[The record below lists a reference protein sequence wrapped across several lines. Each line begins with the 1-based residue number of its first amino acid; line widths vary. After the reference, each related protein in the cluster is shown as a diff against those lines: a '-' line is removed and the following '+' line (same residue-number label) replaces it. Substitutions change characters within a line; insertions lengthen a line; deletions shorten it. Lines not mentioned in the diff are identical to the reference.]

1 MKDQNRGA
9 YLHILGLSL
18 VLFVVLD
25 RAYMAFVAKKYSPAT
40 WRKVVLIL
48 ATIAALWFAFRRDSW
63 LPFLGESVLPPST
76 LLVSSPTYADKALV
90 VKAPAGA
97 TRCVYWAAENKAGTV
112 AEGPEIAYGR
122 FGNAG
127 TAAVIDG
134 VASLKYR
141 TPGSYKLRGGVKPPH
156 VHYRFVFDEGMMGP
170 VKTTEVTA

>member
-1 MKDQNRGA
+1 MVFR
-9 YLHILGLSL
+9 
-18 VLFVVLD
+18 
-25 RAYMAFVAKKYSPAT
+25 YSPAEHQGARPLGLEDYF
-40 WRKVVLIL
+40 RKVVLVL
-48 ATIAALWFAFRRDSW
+48 ATIAALWFMFRRDSW

-76 LLVSSPTYADKALV
+76 LLVSSPTFADSALV

-97 TRCVYWAAENKAGTV
+97 TRCVYWAAENKTGTV
-112 AEGPEIAYGR
+112 AESPELAYGK

-141 TPGSYKLRGGVKPPH
+141 KPGSYKLRGGVKGPH
-156 VHYRFVFDEGMMGP
+156 IHYRFVDERGMMAP